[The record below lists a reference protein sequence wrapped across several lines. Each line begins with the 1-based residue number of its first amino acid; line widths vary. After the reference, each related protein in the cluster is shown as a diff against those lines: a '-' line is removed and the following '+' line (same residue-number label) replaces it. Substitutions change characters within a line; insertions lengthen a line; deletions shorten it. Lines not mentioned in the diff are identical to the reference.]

1 MKEPLLS
8 VLGSVFLRH
17 TFTRGGRSGSQYLSL
32 PLLKGMK
39 FCLVSTSATVLT
51 GYSKVSYYLLRELR
65 KVPDL
70 QLYHFTLNSSTAP
83 PVRPVLDGI
92 TVKDNYEETANF
104 GGLQEFCE
112 SNGFGK
118 EDVVF
123 IYNDLGYIG
132 TFLEKWTPPRLW
144 VYVDTV
150 AHGIPP
156 PLLKLIDDKA
166 ERIYL
171 FNEYWKGVY
180 PFEKARVLEH
190 GVDKDIFHPLPKAT
204 TDEIREKLGIQKDA
218 VVFLNAN
225 RNSRRKRLDLC
236 ISAFVQF
243 CKRNPK
249 KVAYLLL
256 ITGSEGYYDV
266 GTVLFNEIR
275 RHGHDCSKRVLSI
288 NTSKILLTDERMNEF
303 YNLADY
309 GINTSTGEG
318 YGLTALEHA
327 SVGKPQVLTYLPQYE
342 SFITKRNAVFVPPL
356 PDREYY
362 DRTDWSGSYH
372 DTWSSAD
379 ICTGMENVIGKS
391 SNFKAKSWE
400 DVCADFLTT
409 LGTVPAPAGEESSV
423 SIDLP
428 SLSIHND
435 HHTGHQEQSPPP
447 STPHPDGV

>member
-1 MKEPLLS
+1 MKI
-8 VLGSVFLRH
+8 
-17 TFTRGGRSGSQYLSL
+17 
-32 PLLKGMK
+32 
-39 FCLVSTSATVLT
+39 CLVSTSAYVLT

-70 QLYHFTLNSSTAP
+70 QVYHFTLNSSTLA

-92 TVKDNYEETANF
+92 TTKDNYEDAPAF
-104 GGLQEFCE
+104 AGLQEFCE
-112 SNGFGK
+112 GNGFGK

-171 FNEYWKGVY
+171 FNDYWKSVY

-190 GVDKDIFHPLPKAT
+190 GVDKDVFHPLTKEK
-204 TDEIREKLGIQKDA
+204 TDEIREKLGVPKDA
-218 VVFLNAN
+218 IVFLNAN
-225 RNSRRKRLDLC
+225 RNSRRKRIDLT

-256 ITGSEGYYDV
+256 ITGGEGYYDI
-266 GTVLFNEIR
+266 GTVLYNEIA
-275 RHGHDCSKRVLSI
+275 RHKHDCSKRVLSI
-288 NTSKILLTDERMNEF
+288 NTSKILLTDPIINEF
-303 YNLADY
+303 YNVADY

-327 SVGKPQVLTYLPQYE
+327 SVGKPQVLTFLPQYE

-356 PDREYY
+356 ADREYY

-379 ICTGMENVIGKS
+379 ICTAMENVLGKS
-391 SNFKAKSWE
+391 CIFKAKSWE
-400 DVCADFLTT
+400 EVCADFITT
-409 LGTVPAPAGEESSV
+409 LGTAPAPAGVESSV

-428 SLSIHND
+428 SFPIHND
-435 HHTGHQEQSPPP
+435 HHTGHQGQSPPP
-447 STPHPDGV
+447 VSPHPDCVSGRRVRSLSTSH